1 MGLFDKKPLNELLE
15 QREDQL
21 LANNASALFF
31 PDPTW
36 AYEKN
41 TGLPMMFRFSARL
54 RDIPIAERT
63 LCKKD
68 KGMDPIGRQN
78 LKEQVDVHTFLDIL
92 KKRKCYTN
100 ALIPMFMELYGMKED
115 LIDHCGTLEQL
126 FADASYVA
134 AMEAREW
141 AENNHAGEE
150 LFRQALFKAP
160 DMKAL
165 FPYAGLEEDSRDMVT
180 KKYEFCESQK
190 IFLKNL
196 LKDACQ
202 HYDKLKYTT
211 DPKKNDYYE
220 LQTDVRVVILWLA
233 MHKVSWAIKM
243 YCDGSLMT
251 DNKGEVQKHFPLGY
265 FYSNIDT
272 DYFQDGALRNK
283 AYAYSI
289 EKANNLLRDAEFDR
303 AKMIEHMS
311 EAKKGN
317 NG

>member
-211 DPKKNDYYE
+211 DSKKNDYYE

-272 DYFQDGALRNK
+272 DYFHDGALRNK

-289 EKANNLLRDAEFDR
+289 EKANNLLRDAESDR
-303 AKMIEHMS
+303 AIMIQHMS
-311 EAKKGN
+311 EAKKK
-317 NG
+317 

>member
-15 QREDQL
+15 QRPDQL

-54 RDIPIAERT
+54 GDIPIAERT

-68 KGMDPIGRQN
+68 KGMDAIGRKY

-92 KKRKCYTN
+92 KKRNCYIN

-126 FADASYVA
+126 FADASYDA
-134 AMEAREW
+134 AMEAMEW
-141 AENNHAGEE
+141 AAKNHAGAE
-150 LFRQALFKAP
+150 LFRQALSKAP
-160 DMKAL
+160 DKNAL

-180 KKYEFCESQK
+180 KKYDFCESQRV
-190 IFLKNL
+190 FLKDL

-211 DPKKNDYYE
+211 DPKKNDYFE
-220 LQTDVRVVILWLA
+220 LQTAVRVVILWLA
-233 MHKVSWAIKM
+233 MHKVSWAIKK
-243 YCDGSLMT
+243 YYDGSLMT

-272 DYFQDGALRNK
+272 NYFHDIALRNK

-289 EKANNLLRDAEFDR
+289 EKANKLLQDAEFDR
-303 AKMIEHMS
+303 AKMIQHMS
-311 EAKKGN
+311 EAKKK
-317 NG
+317 